1 MSIAIYPGSFDPV
14 HLGHLDVIR
23 RAAACFD
30 KVWVCVMVNAEKKH
44 TGLFTTEDKKKI
56 TVRRHPVILHS
67 LWEAPDGRKA
77 LILLNYTRSEQV
89 ALYRGVEYRL
99 APHSAE
105 CVLLP

>member
-1 MSIAIYPGSFDPV
+1 M
-14 HLGHLDVIR
+14 
-23 RAAACFD
+23 
-30 KVWVCVMVNAEKKH
+30 
-44 TGLFTTEDKKKI
+44 
-56 TVRRHPVILHS
+56 RRHPVILHS